1 MLASL
6 HRAVEGL
13 ADDALRA
20 VRRIDALL
28 GRDLLRRAATQHTT
42 GADVGSLGALAID
55 DEVDLIRTLARERPG
70 DTGVELDRPVVD
82 VVVELEAQGQ
92 QHAAL
97 QHAGRHG
104 RVADRAEQDR
114 VVGAQLLEHRGRQG
128 LAGAV
133 VEPGAQVVLL
143 GGHGHVAA
151 HGVKDLEG
159 LGHHLGA
166 DAVAGD
172 ESDIEGARHGRKAS
186 GGGARLRRR
195 GSGAGPR
202 A

>member
-1 MLASL
+1 MLAPL
-6 HRAVEGL
+6 HRAVESL

-20 VRRIDALL
+20 VRRVDALL
-28 GRDLLRRAATQHTT
+28 RRDLLRRAATQHAT
-42 GADVGSLGALAID
+42 GADVGALGALAVD
-55 DEVDLIRTLARERPG
+55 DEVDLIRTLAGERPG
-70 DTGVELDRPVVD
+70 DTGVELDRAVVD
-82 VVVELEAQGQ
+82 VMVELEAQGQ
-92 QHAAL
+92 QDAAL
-97 QHAGRHG
+97 EHARRHG
-104 RVADRAEQDR
+104 GIADGAEQDR

-133 VEPGAQVVLL
+133 VEPGTQVVLL
-143 GGHGHVAA
+143 SGHGHIAA
-151 HGVKDLEG
+151 DGVEDLEG

-172 ESDIEGARHGRKAS
+172 ESDVEGARHGRKAS

-195 GSGAGPR
+195 GSGEGPR